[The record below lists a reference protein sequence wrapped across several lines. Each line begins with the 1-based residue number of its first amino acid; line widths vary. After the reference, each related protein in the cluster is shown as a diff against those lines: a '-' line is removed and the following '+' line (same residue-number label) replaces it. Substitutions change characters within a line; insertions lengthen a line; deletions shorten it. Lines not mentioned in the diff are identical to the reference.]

1 MYMVGREKEIKE
13 LKRLYNSKK
22 AEFVAVYGRRRVG
35 KTYLIN
41 NMFKNDFI
49 FRHAGL
55 SPDEEENN
63 KQLSKQLNQFYNSL
77 LIYGLKNE
85 KKPTN
90 WFEAFYLLQKLITEK
105 DNGTKQV
112 VFIDELP
119 WLDTAKSDFIN
130 AFEGFWNN
138 YGCANDNLLLIVCGS
153 ATSWIKNNLIN
164 NHGGLYGRITYEIKL
179 KPFSLYECEA
189 FLNSNDVHL
198 SKYDIVQSYM
208 IFGGIPFYLNYLKP
222 DYSLSQ
228 NIDELFFKRNAL
240 LSLEFDRLFA
250 SFFDNPDK
258 IKDIVKFLATNSLG
272 YTRKDI
278 VSKLK
283 ISDGGTLSKYLNAL
297 LASDFIIKYVPFGY
311 KKNEERY
318 KLIDPFSIFYL
329 KFIYENKNINE
340 KFWSQNVTSHNLSSW
355 RGIAF
360 ENVCFNHIEQIKF
373 KLGIS
378 GVITEA
384 SSFFNKEDGY
394 QIDLVLSRNDN
405 VINLCELKFYS
416 SEFNIDKNYYL
427 KIMNRT
433 SMLLEKINNKKKV
446 INNTLITTFG
456 IKNNEYSNVFNN
468 VITLDDLF
476 KF

>member
-1 MYMVGREKEIKE
+1 MK
-13 LKRLYNSKK
+13 
-22 AEFVAVYGRRRVG
+22 
-35 KTYLIN
+35 
-41 NMFKNDFI
+41 
-49 FRHAGL
+49 
-55 SPDEEENN
+55 
-63 KQLSKQLNQFYNSL
+63 
-77 LIYGLKNE
+77 

-153 ATSWIKNNLIN
+153 ATFWIKNNLIN

-250 SFFDNPDK
+250 SVFDNPDK
-258 IKDIVKFLATNSLG
+258 IKYIVKFLATNSLG

-329 KFIYENKNINE
+329 
-340 KFWSQNVTSHNLSSW
+340 
-355 RGIAF
+355 
-360 ENVCFNHIEQIKF
+360 
-373 KLGIS
+373 
-378 GVITEA
+378 
-384 SSFFNKEDGY
+384 
-394 QIDLVLSRNDN
+394 
-405 VINLCELKFYS
+405 
-416 SEFNIDKNYYL
+416 
-427 KIMNRT
+427 
-433 SMLLEKINNKKKV
+433 
-446 INNTLITTFG
+446 
-456 IKNNEYSNVFNN
+456 
-468 VITLDDLF
+468 
-476 KF
+476 